1 MYTLYVFDNAEII
14 DVQRFRNENILYQVA
29 MNYLYVFS
37 DPDYPDYTPSDG
49 ADVTQLHCVS
59 VDRHGT
65 TIEYSR

>member
-49 ADVTQLHCVS
+49 EIHCVS
-59 VDRHGT
+59 VDRQGT